1 MKKILAITLK
11 DTLIRFT
18 SPLEWLFFL
27 ILPVVFTF
35 ILSGGTSQVADSR
48 VELFVVDEAQT
59 PLSTS
64 LFAEL
69 EKSTSVKPVLK
80 ARDDAISDFDSRKVS
95 AVLILPAGF
104 DMTAL
109 QSGSAEVEL
118 RQQPSNTDALIAQQ
132 GIQTALNRVSSA
144 VDIASASLNQ
154 AEEISPFSNASER
167 MTYFNKALSAAQA
180 KMESAP
186 QRVIEITGVTPDPI
200 NYDPKANSSIGQ
212 MITWVFIPLIGLCAM
227 FAMERQT
234 GTLRRILI
242 TPTSKA
248 LFIGGTVF
256 GQVVTAL
263 LQMAILILFGI
274 YVMKINWGN
283 SPLAVVMIIVS
294 AALAAGALGTMLGTF
309 VKTESQGNGISIM
322 VGMVMAMMGG
332 CWYPIELFPQVIRT
346 AAKIFPTT
354 WAMQGMLDIVTRGQG
369 PSGVWLETLVLL
381 GFALVFFIIGIMRF
395 KFE

>member
-27 ILPVVFTF
+27 ILPIVFTF
-35 ILSGGTSQVADSR
+35 ILSGGTAQVADSR

-59 PLSTS
+59 SLSAS
-64 LFAEL
+64 LINEL
-69 EKSTSVKPVLK
+69 ERSTSVKPMLK
-80 ARDDAISDFDSRKVS
+80 ERDAALADFESRKVA

-104 DMTAL
+104 DMITL
-109 QSGSAEVEL
+109 QSGGAQVEL
-118 RQQPSNTDALIAQQ
+118 RQQPSSTDALIALQ
-132 GIQTALNRVSSA
+132 GLQTALNLVSGT
-144 VDIASASLNQ
+144 VDIANASLSQ
-154 AEEISPFSNASER
+154 AEKIKPFSTAADR
-167 MTYFNKALSAAQA
+167 TAYFEEALVEAQT

-186 QRVIEITGVTPDPI
+186 QRVVEIQGVTPDPI
-200 NYDPKANSSIGQ
+200 DYDPKANSSIGQ
-212 MITWVFIPLIGLCAM
+212 MITWVFIPLIGLSAM

-242 TPTSKA
+242 TPTSRA
-248 LFIGGTVF
+248 VFIGGTVF
-256 GQVVTAL
+256 GQVLAAL
-263 LQMAILILFGI
+263 LQMALLILFGI
-274 YVMKINWGN
+274 YVMKINWGS
-283 SPLAVVMIIVS
+283 SPLAVAMIVVAS
-294 AALAAGALGTMLGTF
+294 ALAAAALGTMLGTF
-309 VKTESQGNGISIM
+309 VKTEAQGNGISIM

-332 CWYPIELFPQVIRT
+332 CWYPIELFPQAIRA

-369 PSGVWLETLVLL
+369 PSGVWLETVILL
-381 GFALVFFIIGIMRF
+381 GFALVFFLVGVLRF